1 MKENL
6 INNTQDNK
14 DALIDKNFASQ
25 SGTID
30 LSNKR

>member
-14 DALIDKNFASQ
+14 DTLIEKNFASQ
-25 SGTID
+25 SATMD